1 LCYEKEEE
9 EPAAAAE
16 EADAV
21 EVEVLVK

>member
-9 EPAAAAE
+9 EPAAAE